1 MGQFKSLTY
10 MNFRSCQYIRKLSD
24 LSIATPNIKEID
36 LCQCRNLV
44 KVHDCVGH
52 LEKLEKLDLIGC
64 TGLQILPSCLTMKSL
79 KQLILYEC
87 SRLEKFPN
95 ISHEMNGLEYLTLFG
110 TAIKELPPSFGN
122 FTRLEKLH
130 LGSGYLPIGIY
141 NMQNLRE
148 LYIWGDVKFPKD
160 MEIDRQALSNDYDG
174 FSKYG
179 FWSLSFLALVFSK
192 NSPGID
198 FILTSCC
205 PLSLED
211 LVIQSGDFTLPESI
225 LRFKKLRHLR
235 IWEAIFLQEI
245 PKLPETI
252 RKVELKNSL
261 LTSKSFYKLL
271 LQVSLC

>member
-24 LSIATPNIKEID
+24 LSIATPNIKELD

-44 KVHDCVGH
+44 EVHDSVGH
-52 LEKLEKLDLIGC
+52 LDKLEKLDLTEC
-64 TGLQILPSCLTMKSL
+64 TGLQILPSCLMMKSL
-79 KQLILYEC
+79 KQLILYGC
-87 SRLEKFPN
+87 IRLEKFPN
-95 ISHEMNGLEYLTLFG
+95 ISHEMDGLEYLTFIG

-122 FTRLEKLH
+122 LTRLERLH
-130 LGSGYLPIGIY
+130 LGSGYLPSGIY

-148 LYIWGDVKFPKD
+148 LYIWSDVKFPKD

-179 FWSLSFLALVFSK
+179 FRSLTFLALVFSK
-192 NSPGID
+192 NSPEID
-198 FILTSCC
+198 FILTSCR
-205 PLSLED
+205 PLSLQY
-211 LVIQSGDFTLPESI
+211 LLIQSEDFTLPESI
-225 LRFKKLRHLR
+225 LRFKNLRQLT
-235 IWEAIFLQEI
+235 IWDSIFLQEI

-252 RKVELKNSL
+252 RRVELKNSL
-261 LTSKSFYKLL
+261 LTSKSLYKLL

>member
-24 LSIATPNIKEID
+24 LSIATPNIKELD

-44 KVHDCVGH
+44 EVHDSVGH
-52 LEKLEKLDLIGC
+52 LDKLEKLDLTEC
-64 TGLQILPSCLTMKSL
+64 TGLQILPSCLMMKSL

-87 SRLEKFPN
+87 RRLEKFPN
-95 ISHEMNGLEYLTLFG
+95 ISHEMDGLEYLTFIG

-122 FTRLEKLH
+122 LTRLERLH
-130 LGSGYLPIGIY
+130 LGSGYLPSGIY

-160 MEIDRQALSNDYDG
+160 MEIDRQALSDDYNG
-174 FSKYG
+174 FSKNG
-179 FWSLSFLALVFSK
+179 FRRLTFLALVFSK
-192 NSPGID
+192 NSPEID

-205 PLSLED
+205 PLSLQE
-211 LVIQSGDFTLPESI
+211 LLIQSDDFTLPESI
-225 LRFKKLRHLR
+225 LRFKNLRELH
-235 IWEAIFLQEI
+235 IWDSIFLQEI

-252 RKVELKNSL
+252 RIVEIKNSL
-261 LTSKSFYKLL
+261 LTSKSLYKLL